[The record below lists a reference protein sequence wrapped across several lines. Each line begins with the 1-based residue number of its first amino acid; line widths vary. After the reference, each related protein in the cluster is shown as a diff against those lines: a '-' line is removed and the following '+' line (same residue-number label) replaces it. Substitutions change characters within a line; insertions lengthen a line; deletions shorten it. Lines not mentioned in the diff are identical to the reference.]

1 MRAVAGM
8 ARSYLKYFAGAYPL
22 PRPLPR
28 PLPEGRGSCP
38 CRLTMDSSCTDP
50 APSPFGEGRVA
61 S

>member
-38 CRLTMDSSCTDP
+38 CRLTPRFHP
-50 APSPFGEGRVA
+50 APYGPLSLQGEG
-61 S
+61 

>member
-38 CRLTMDSSCTDP
+38 CRLTQ
-50 APSPFGEGRVA
+50 
-61 S
+61 